1 MDGFIDTAKSSKEND
16 EEQEIEM
23 EPEFDQQLEEPFDD
37 EHNEEHPADPPP
49 SPPSSAEQVDFG
61 SRFSVSTNKFIGTT
75 GGRGTKRNRVAV
87 FDNEISIT
95 SDALREN
102 FNTGFDTTRPAE
114 VSQNSADQN
123 LTAELLKRQRELN
136 IGEFGC
142 SGEEAA
148 FSRLIQEV
156 FKIGEASVRAAK
168 KPKRGGEF
176 DDPIDDI
183 ELPRSQEDAAL
194 EDGDD
199 LFHSRASS
207 IARASDASSPA
218 MEEARPAV
226 TCIKPCDLH
235 TFCTC

>member
-1 MDGFIDTAKSSKEND
+1 
-16 EEQEIEM
+16 M

-61 SRFSVSTNKFIGTT
+61 SRFSVSTNKFIGTVAA
-75 GGRGTKRNRVAV
+75 GRGTKRSRNAV

-95 SDALREN
+95 SDTLRAN

-114 VSQNSADQN
+114 ASQNSADQN
-123 LTAELLKRQRELN
+123 LASEQLRRQRALN
-136 IGEFGC
+136 IGEVGC
-142 SGEEAA
+142 TGEEAA
-148 FSRLIQEV
+148 FGRLIEEV
-156 FKIGEASVRAAK
+156 FKIGEASVVRAAK

-218 MEEARPAV
+218 MEEARLAV
-226 TCIKPCDLH
+226 TFK
-235 TFCTC
+235 TW